1 MKVTIVTS
9 KYRSLHKGSDYKV
22 VRRNKNSLIV
32 VDDYGDDLKINKED
46 FKEVEN
52 VNR

>member
-22 VRRNKNSLIV
+22 VRRNKNSV
-32 VDDYGDDLKINKED
+32 VVFDDYGENLKINKED

-52 VNR
+52 ANR